1 MARKYYGKTA
11 ILIPHISDN
20 DTPDWMRIQLDV
32 PCGIDRRKLL
42 RATRK
47 FLKATFGVKVSNDF
61 VHRCC
66 MIVNQHDAPSGRQWQ
81 PYEKRQLMDELVVAI
96 QEEEDR
102 YAAEAGG
109 YSISEA
115 ETLEEAEMDMP
126 VVQSQSAELQ
136 S

>member
-11 ILIPHISDN
+11 ILIPHISAD
-20 DTPDWMRIQLDV
+20 DKPDWLRIQLHT
-32 PCGIDRRKLL
+32 PEGIDRRKLL

-47 FLKATFGVKVSNDF
+47 FLKESFGVKVCNDF

-66 MIVNQHDAPSGRQWQ
+66 TIVNQYDETPARQWE
-81 PYEKRQLMDELVVAI
+81 PEEKREFMDKLVIAI

-115 ETLEEAEMDMP
+115 EAIEEPEVEVP
-126 VVQSQSAELQ
+126 TLQ
-136 S
+136 SCAL